1 MSTSDSATIEMPVR
15 MQTCDNIGDIV
26 SEYTPKLFS
35 YIRSQVRCREDAED
49 ILQDVFFQ
57 LARVSNEG
65 RTEIERMS
73 SWLYRVA
80 RNSVLNFW
88 RKNREVSIEAEDVIC
103 EDIAQTLSCSP
114 QNSPDI
120 VFLRKLVWQEL
131 DIALSELPPE
141 QCEVFCLTVFDGM
154 PIKDIS
160 SATGTPVA
168 TLLSR
173 KHYAVKYLRK
183 RFHDLYDA
191 LISQD

>member
-1 MSTSDSATIEMPVR
+1 MPLN
-15 MQTCDNIGDIV
+15 DNIGDIFT
-26 SEYTPKLFS
+26 EYSTPLLR
-35 YIRSQVRCREDAED
+35 YIRSKVSSREDAED
-49 ILQDVFFQ
+49 ILQDVFYQ
-57 LARVSNEG
+57 LARTSADG
-65 RTEIERMS
+65 GSEIERVS

-88 RKNREVSIEAEDVIC
+88 RKKREVSLDTDDTVC
-103 EDIAQTLSCSP
+103 EDIARTLFCNP
-114 QNSPDI
+114 ADMPDI

-141 QCEVFCLTVFDGM
+141 QCEVFCMTVFDGI

-160 SATGTPVA
+160 SVTGVSVA

-173 KHYAVKYLRK
+173 KHYAIIYLRK
-183 RFHDLYDA
+183 RFHSLYDA